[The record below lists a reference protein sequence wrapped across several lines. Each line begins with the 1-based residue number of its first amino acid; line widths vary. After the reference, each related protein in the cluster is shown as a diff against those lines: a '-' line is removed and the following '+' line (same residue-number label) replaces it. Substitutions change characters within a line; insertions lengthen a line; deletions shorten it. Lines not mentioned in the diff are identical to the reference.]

1 MTRNQNETTIDLVS
15 NSITLMKSGRGG
27 SRPNS
32 GRPSKYSTSDV
43 VTIKVPRSLK
53 TEIEEVAH
61 LLDSGE
67 KVVFLNE
74 LLKGVKTYKL
84 HGKQVVRVCD
94 LLEKLGQPVE
104 VV

>member
-1 MTRNQNETTIDLVS
+1 MS
-15 NSITLMKSGRGG
+15 NSIIPMKSGRGG

-53 TEIEEVAH
+53 AEVEEVAH

-67 KVVFLNE
+67 KVASLSE

-84 HGKQVVRVCD
+84 HGKEVVRVDD
-94 LLEKLGQPVE
+94 LLEKLKRPTE
-104 VV
+104 AA